1 VAKLK
6 SMFLRKSIFLLFW
19 SILGQNLLAQTGQIS
34 GKIMDTKF
42 AEAVIGATIR
52 LDDGS
57 KGCVT
62 DFDGA
67 FLMNNV
73 PVGKH
78 KITISYLGY
87 ATKEIQDIDVKNDEN
102 KTLSLTLEEPKAS
115 EIVEVVI
122 IATAKKESMS
132 AMTMLQ
138 KNAATIGDGISA
150 ESIKRTPDRT
160 TGDVLKRISGASI
173 QDNRFVIIRGLSD
186 RYNIAMLNGALLS
199 STEPDRKA
207 FSFDLI
213 PSNMLDNLV
222 VVKTASPDLPGEF
235 AGGAILLTTRDVP
248 ESKFFQIGINGGY
261 HGLTT
266 GKKVQIE
273 QGGSRDWLGMD
284 DGSRALPRIFPTTKE
299 AFFKS
304 NEAEKMVF
312 SQSFKNNWAT
322 HESTVSPNLGGQIS
336 GGFSKKLNDEAT
348 FGLLAALT
356 YSRNNRLSPTERNDF
371 DSDGALYFY
380 NDQNF
385 KTNVL
390 WGGLVNSSMQFNR
403 KNKLGLQLGYTVNS
417 DQTTIHRTGKEF
429 NSENFVDAISTEFI
443 ENQLVTSRLSGEH
456 VIGERGAKIE
466 WGGGVNHTFR
476 ETPDARRMFFS
487 KSFDAVE
494 GQKFSANVPFGGA
507 NRSAGGR
514 FFSKMDENILN
525 GNTAISLP
533 FFIAAQKQVF
543 KIGGLVQQKNRTFD
557 ARVLG
562 MKVNRVIGF
571 DFNKLTLPIDQ
582 IFANE
587 NLSTNGFVLDEIT
600 NKADNYDANS
610 RLSAAF
616 LMFDN
621 KILNKFRLAWGLRT
635 EQFTQKLNSFD
646 YTNQPVNLSKTY
658 LDVLPSANFTW
669 LANDKTNVRLSASKT
684 VGRPEFR
691 ELAPFSFYDFYTSS
705 SIAGNPN
712 LARTQISNFDVRYEI
727 FPGLNQLASVS
738 GFFKHFKN
746 PIEQIVSSSGAGTRL
761 RTFQNVPSATAFG
774 AEMELRKNF
783 AFLAPTIGNWA
794 ENLVFF
800 TNLAIIRSK
809 VDFGNNLV
817 PNPNRPMQGQSP
829 YVLNAGLQWNQ
840 LEKGWNVTVVFNRIG
855 DRVHEVGFDGF
866 ADIFEKHRNVL
877 DFQLAKRLGKS
888 SEIKISCAD
897 LLAAP
902 MIFYQ
907 DNNANRK
914 QDGGDNLIQR
924 ARTSASVSISASFKF

>member
-1 VAKLK
+1 
-6 SMFLRKSIFLLFW
+6 MFLRKSIFLIFW
-19 SILGQNLLAQTGQIS
+19 SVLGQYLCAQTGQIS

-52 LDDGS
+52 LDDGAR
-57 KGCVT
+57 GCVT
-62 DFDGA
+62 DFDGVFSMSNIA
-67 FLMNNV
+67 
-73 PVGKH
+73 VGKH

-87 ATKEIQDIDVKNDEN
+87 ATKEIQDIEVKNNEN
-102 KTLSLTLEEPKAS
+102 NSLSLTLEEPKAS

-132 AMTMLQ
+132 AMTLLQ
-138 KNAATIGDGISA
+138 KNASTIGDGISA
-150 ESIKRTPDRT
+150 ETIKRTPDRT
-160 TGDVLKRISGASI
+160 TSDVLKRVSGASI
-173 QDNRFVIIRGLSD
+173 QDNRFAIIRGLSD

-248 ESKFFQIGINGGY
+248 ESTFFQIGINGGY

-266 GKKVQIE
+266 GKKVQVE
-273 QGGSRDWLGMD
+273 QAGSRDWLGLD
-284 DGSRALPRIFPTTKE
+284 DGSRALPRIFPTSKE
-299 AFFKS
+299 AYFTGT
-304 NEAEKMVF
+304 ETEKIAF

-322 HESTVSPNLGGQIS
+322 RESTVLPNLGGQIS
-336 GGFSKKLNDEAT
+336 GGFSKKLGDEAN

-371 DSDGALYFY
+371 DNDGPLYFY
-380 NDQNF
+380 NDENF

-390 WGGLVNSSMQFNR
+390 WGGLANASLKINR
-403 KNKLGLQLGYTVNS
+403 KNKIGLQLGYTVNS
-417 DQTTIHRTGKEF
+417 DQSTIHRTGKEI
-429 NSENFVDAISTEFI
+429 NSENFIDAISTEFI

-456 VIGERGAKIE
+456 LFGERGAKIE

-487 KSFDAVE
+487 KSFDAEE
-494 GQKFSANVPFGGA
+494 GQSYSANVPFGGA

-514 FFSKMDENILN
+514 FFSKMGENILN
-525 GNTAISLP
+525 GNTSISLP
-533 FFIAAQKQVF
+533 FSFAGQNQIF
-543 KIGGLVQQKNRTFD
+543 KVGGLFQQKNRTFD

-571 DFNKLTLPIDQ
+571 DFNKLMLPINQ
-582 IFANE
+582 IFAAE
-587 NLSTNGFVLDEIT
+587 NLAIDGFVMDEIT

-610 RLSAAF
+610 RLGAAF
-616 LMFDN
+616 LMLDN
-621 KILNKFRLAWGLRT
+621 KFLNKFRLSWGVRT

-658 LDVLPSANFTW
+658 LDILPSANFTW

-705 SIAGNPN
+705 SIAGNQN

-746 PIEQIVSSSGAGTRL
+746 PIEQIVTSSGAGTRL
-761 RTFQNVPSATAFG
+761 RTFQNVPSAMAFG
-774 AEMELRKNF
+774 AEMEVRKNF
-783 AFLAPTIGNWA
+783 AFLAPNIGNWA

-809 VDFGNNLV
+809 VDFGNSIV
-817 PNPNRPMQGQSP
+817 PDPNRPMQGQSP

-840 LEKGWNVTVVFNRIG
+840 PEKGWAATVIFNRIG
-855 DRVHEVGFDGF
+855 DRVHEAGFDGF
-866 ADIFEKHRNVL
+866 ADIYEKHRNVL

-888 SEIKISCAD
+888 GEIKVSCSD

-902 MIFYQ
+902 MVFYQ

-924 ARTSASVSISASFKF
+924 TRTSASVSVSASFKF